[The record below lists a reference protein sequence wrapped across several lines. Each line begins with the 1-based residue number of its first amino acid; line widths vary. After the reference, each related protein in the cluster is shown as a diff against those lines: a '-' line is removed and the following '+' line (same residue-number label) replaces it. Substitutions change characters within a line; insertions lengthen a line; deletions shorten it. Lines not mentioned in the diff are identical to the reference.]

1 MRLAAVGSNCIDY
14 YNNIDGGKAFPGGG
28 PVNMAVYTLR
38 LGGEAAYIGP
48 VGDDVYGQI
57 MIETIK
63 AKGVDTSHL
72 RVEKGKTAVTQ
83 VELIDGERVFGD
95 YDEGV
100 LEKYKLTDEDKKEIE
115 RIEKCFHEAINDDM
129 NMPLAMSYVWELIK
143 YNKKS
148 PEIAELLIKIDS
160 VLGIKIDK
168 EEKLEIPQ
176 DVLELIEK
184 RTQARKERNWEES
197 DRLRDKIFEKG
208 YIVKDSKDSV
218 EITKK

>member
-100 LEKYKLTDEDKKEIE
+100 LEKYKLTDEDIDY
-115 RIEKCFHEAINDDM
+115 ICFTNNHTLKSDRWQFVYIQDEENIGDM
-129 NMPLAMSYVWELIK
+129 
-143 YNKKS
+143 
-148 PEIAELLIKIDS
+148 LLSRKIKI
-160 VLGIKIDK
+160 
-168 EEKLEIPQ
+168 
-176 DVLELIEK
+176 
-184 RTQARKERNWEES
+184 
-197 DRLRDKIFEKG
+197 
-208 YIVKDSKDSV
+208 
-218 EITKK
+218 